1 MFNYTNKIN
10 IKRKICNI
18 IMQLIYKNIN
28 LHCNLHLYK
37 IFKIFNVKNIYLHKN
52 WQIVII

>member
-28 LHCNLHLYK
+28 LHCLYK

-52 WQIVII
+52 WQIDII